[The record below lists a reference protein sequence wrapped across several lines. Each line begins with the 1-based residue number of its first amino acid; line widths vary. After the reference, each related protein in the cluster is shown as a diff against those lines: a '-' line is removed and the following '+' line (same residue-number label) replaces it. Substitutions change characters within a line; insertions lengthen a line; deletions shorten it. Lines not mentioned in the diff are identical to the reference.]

1 MAVVLFSLGPSPLN
15 RSTSGAQRAVL
26 EEEFPADQFSTVI
39 EAINVTVSDW
49 NINWKALLAYMYP
62 RVFI

>member
-1 MAVVLFSLGPSPLN
+1 MAVVLFSLGSGPLN
-15 RSTSGAQRAVL
+15 LSSSGAQRAVL
-26 EEEFPADQFSTVI
+26 GEEFPADQFSTVI

-49 NINWKALLAYMYP
+49 NINRKALLACMYL